1 MLPALCPVPF
11 QALCQVLCRAFF
23 RTLLLARQVRPG
35 GLLLALCCSAVLSAP
50 APWYH
55 WRSKIDGM
63 VLCRQTS
70 PGSGWEQ
77 SGGPFDNPECRPPA
91 RRAARL

>member
-1 MLPALCPVPF
+1 MLPALFQVPL
-11 QALCQVLCRAFF
+11 QAFLRSLALAFARRAC
-23 RTLLLARQVRPG
+23 PG
-35 GLLLALCCSAVLSAP
+35 GLLLLLALCCSAALAAP

-55 WRSKIDGM
+55 WRSKIDGT

-77 SGGPFDNPECRPPA
+77 SSGPFDNPECRPPA
-91 RRAARL
+91 RRAARLWPQ